1 MRGKA
6 TLPWG
11 NVHGLVS
18 LVAIEGLPGG
28 LRGREA
34 GAAGRVRPP
43 RLLARR
49 VRGVARSTFEE
60 TKGCASDR

>member
-28 LRGREA
+28 QE
-34 GAAGRVRPP
+34 VE
-43 RLLARR
+43 RLLRQA
-49 VRGVARSTFEE
+49 VCVHL
-60 TKGCASDR
+60 ASWHGG

>member
-28 LRGREA
+28 QEVERLVRQAVCVRLASWRG
-34 GAAGRVRPP
+34 G
-43 RLLARR
+43 
-49 VRGVARSTFEE
+49 
-60 TKGCASDR
+60 